1 MKCKTLIPG
10 FPRIGERRELKKA
23 LEKYW
28 TGKTPLIELE
38 HKSSALRER
47 HWRLQQ
53 EKGIDLISCNDFS
66 WYDSMLDT
74 IVLLNAIPERFR
86 DISDST
92 ARYFAM
98 ARGTENAV
106 AMEMTKWFN
115 TNYHYI
121 VPELD
126 DHLPFSLNASKILSE
141 YDEARE
147 VGIAPKINLIGP
159 LTFLGLSRTTTDG
172 GDPYRYYDRVLP
184 VYLELMR
191 RLSELDSCVYVQI
204 DEPIFVKDPSR
215 QSLDLLRA
223 CYEQLASESER
234 LRLIVTTYFEH
245 SNEAAMLLAE
255 TPVWG
260 LGLDFVHGMRNLDAL
275 DRLRDKVLIA
285 GIVDGRNIWRNDLE
299 ASLERLAA
307 IEQFV
312 PKERI
317 VLSTS
322 CSLLH
327 VPYSLEHEPESEV
340 KPWLAFACEKVDE
353 VALLSHVF
361 HGPEPSDTDRRLLEQ
376 NLAILRERTASPL
389 VTDPDVTS
397 RMDRLDKTA
406 RDGNAPERRALQ
418 QERLQLPPLPTT
430 TIGSFPQTPELRKLR
445 SAFKKQ
451 ALTEEQYEEGL
462 KQYIKECVAFQE
474 EIGLDVLVHGE
485 PERNDMV
492 EYFGEMLNGFHF
504 TRNGWVQS
512 YGSRCVKPPI
522 IYGDVSRPAP
532 MTVKWIR
539 YAHRQTSKPMK
550 GMLTGPVTIL
560 NWSFVRDD
568 KARADVSKQLALALG
583 DEIADL
589 QNAGISIIQ
598 VDEAAFKEGYP
609 LRTADISGYE
619 RWAVANFKL
628 AVSTAEKTTQIHTHM
643 CYSEFNDIIKTL
655 EAMDADVITIETA
668 RSGNVLLESFQT
680 AGYANQVGPGVYD
693 IHSPRVPSVEE
704 FVEQIRVRMDVLPI
718 EQLWVNPD
726 CGLKTRAWEEV
737 RPALRNM
744 AQAVTRIRAC
754 L

>member
-1 MKCKTLIPG
+1 MNYKTLIPG
-10 FPRIGERRELKKA
+10 FPRIGEHRELKKA

-28 TGKTPLIELE
+28 AGKSPLIDLE
-38 HKSSALRER
+38 QTSRTLRKR
-47 HWRLQQ
+47 HWRVLQN
-53 EKGIDLISCNDFS
+53 KDIDLIPCNDFS
-66 WYDSMLDT
+66 WYDTMLDT
-74 IVLLNAIPERFR
+74 IVMLNAIPERFR
-86 DISDST
+86 DIPDPT

-126 DHLPFSLNASKILSE
+126 EHLPFSLNASKILSE
-141 YDEARE
+141 YDEARNL
-147 VGIAPKINLIGP
+147 GISPKINLIGP
-159 LTFLGLSRTTTDG
+159 FTFLGLSRTTDG
-172 GDPYRYYDRVLP
+172 GDLYRYYDKVLTL
-184 VYLELMR
+184 YLELMR

-204 DEPIFVKDPSR
+204 DEPIFVKDPSWR
-215 QSLDLLRA
+215 LFDLLHP
-223 CYEQLASESER
+223 CYEQLASVNDR

-245 SNEAAMLLAE
+245 SNEATVLLGE

-260 LGLDFVHGMRNLDAL
+260 IGLDFVHGMRNLDAL
-275 DRLRDKVLIA
+275 GQLHDKVLIA
-285 GIVDGRNIWRNDLE
+285 GIVDGRNVWRNDLE
-299 ASLERLAA
+299 ASLELLLA
-307 IEQFV
+307 IEQHI

-327 VPYSLEHEPESEV
+327 VPYSLEREPESDV

-353 VALLSHVF
+353 LALLSRLF
-361 HGPEPSDTDRRLLEQ
+361 HGSEPSDTDQHMLEK
-376 NLAILRERTASPL
+376 NLTILQERAASPL
-389 VTDPDVTS
+389 VTDPDVAA
-397 RMDRLDKTA
+397 RLNNLQKTE
-406 RDGNAPERRALQ
+406 RDGDASERLSLQ
-418 QERLQLPPLPTT
+418 QARLQLPPLPTT

-451 ALTEEQYEEGL
+451 ALTPKQYDDGV
-462 KQYIKECVAFQE
+462 KQYIRDCVAFQE

-492 EYFGEMLNGFHF
+492 EYFGEMLKGFHF

-539 YAHRQTSKPMK
+539 YAQRQTAKAMK

-560 NWSFVRDD
+560 NWSFVRND
-568 KARADVSKQLALALG
+568 KARADVSKQLALALS

-609 LRTADISGYE
+609 LRTADISAYE

-628 AVSTAEKTTQIHTHM
+628 AVSTAKKTTQIHTHM
-643 CYSEFNDIIKTL
+643 CYSEFHDIMKTL

-704 FVEQIRVRMDVLPI
+704 FVEQIRLRMDVLPI